1 MQPDRQRYTLMI
13 INKSTINCKNYQV
26 TIKSISLL
34 RCRNRFS
41 FSPGFSLKR
50 YISYINMSP
59 PSGNFTHNR
68 IQNFSIFFF
77 LFGQNI
83 GDQYSYMLHSISHL
97 H

>member
-50 YISYINMSP
+50 YIS
-59 PSGNFTHNR
+59 
-68 IQNFSIFFF
+68 
-77 LFGQNI
+77 
-83 GDQYSYMLHSISHL
+83 
-97 H
+97 